1 VTPSDIVCFDMS
13 ERNGKSYIGAYIEPD
28 TKKKL
33 LALAKEQD
41 RPLSYIIQ
49 KVLDMGVSHRKQPS
63 KAN

>member
-1 VTPSDIVCFDMS
+1 MS